1 MKKIKLPLEMS
12 NGALVRTLDELKEN
26 WNLEKVINYYLNGK
40 LQTWLNDRYYTELAE
55 EVSALNG
62 INDNAELQKK
72 LCNIFGI
79 EAEDDLVDM
88 EAVAERNRRL
98 KILRQHT
105 ADDAVL
111 KNGDKVAFNQEEL
124 FKLLYTGESIIYL
137 FCNTFTIPLSLRNK
151 TYIGI
156 GDVEVNLDTKEYIN
170 FNDFNIKF
178 KNIKFNKDIDVLLNR
193 EPEKVLMI
201 AKEYDKVGNY
211 KNAFKYY
218 QIAAENENIEA
229 LMILAE
235 MYEKGKNVSIDTLKA
250 IEFYTK
256 AANKGDIDA
265 MYRLGEIYSCTKN
278 EVWNFYTAIKWY
290 KKAADLGHT
299 DAKRIYNLNKA
310 FFKNDG

>member
-1 MKKIKLPLEMS
+1 MKKIKLPLEMA
-12 NGALVRTLDELKEN
+12 NGVLVRTLDELKEN
-26 WNLEKVINYYLNGK
+26 WDLEKVINYYLNGK
-40 LQTWLNDRYYTELAE
+40 LQTWLKDRYYTELAE
-55 EVSALNG
+55 EVSALND
-62 INDNAELQKK
+62 INDNVELQKK

-111 KNGDKVAFNQEEL
+111 KNVDKVAFNQEEL

-137 FCNTFTIPLSLRNK
+137 FGNTFTIPLSLRNK

-178 KNIKFNKDIDVLLNR
+178 KNVKFNKDIDVLLNK

-235 MYEKGKNVSIDTLKA
+235 MYEKGKNVSIDTSKA

-265 MYRLGEIYSCTKN
+265 MYRLGEIYSCTIN